1 MSREE
6 LSADSS
12 AGSETAAQSS
22 GSPTEDQDRD
32 ELLARITRLD
42 AENRRLRE
50 EYARARRSQYRR
62 TALGLFLV
70 GVVAAGG
77 GFLFPD
83 ARTVLF
89 ALGGIGIF
97 GGALTIYLTPE
108 SFVPASVGERVY
120 RASAE
125 NGAALVADLGLSDHR
140 VYVPVGDEDDA
151 VRLYVP
157 QSGEYDVPGAA
168 ELEAVFVLGAAG
180 QRGVSLRPTGEPLF
194 AEFERTLTAP
204 LADRPVPLLDQ
215 LATAL
220 VEQFEIADSAEG
232 NVDEDAGR
240 AEVSVTGSAYGDID
254 QFDHPIASFLAVGF
268 ARAFERP
275 VHIRTVTGDD
285 REGTLVVLEW
295 ETGDE

>member
-6 LSADSS
+6 LSDDSS
-12 AGSETAAQSS
+12 AGPEPAAQSS
-22 GSPTEDQDRD
+22 GSPAEDQDRD
-32 ELLARITRLD
+32 ELLARITRLN

-70 GVVAAGG
+70 GVVAAAGG
-77 GFLFPD
+77 ALFPD

-97 GGALTIYLTPE
+97 GGVLTLYLTPE

-125 NGAALVADLGLSDHR
+125 NGGALVADLGLSEQR
-140 VYVPVGDEDDA
+140 VYVPVGDEHDT

-157 QSGEYDVPGAA
+157 QSSEYDPPEVDD
-168 ELEAVFVLGAAG
+168 LEDVFVVGPAG

-204 LADRPVPLLDQ
+204 LADRAVPLLDQ

-232 NVDEDAGR
+232 NVDEEAGR
-240 AEVSVTGSAYGDID
+240 AEVSVTGSTYGDVD
-254 QFDHPIASFLAVGF
+254 QFDHPVASFLAVGF
-268 ARAFERP
+268 ARTFERP
-275 VHIRTVTGDD
+275 VGVRTVTGDD
-285 REGTLVVLEW
+285 REGTLLVLEW